1 MQVNKSKSSL
11 IGWMANNHIAV
22 NLLMVV
28 MLVAGVY
35 YFKNIRQEIQPNY
48 TFSTVLIEM
57 SYPGASPEEIEQ
69 NIVLAIEAKLET
81 IEGLN
86 QVTSTA
92 SEGYALVRAEI
103 ANGENLDRILQ
114 SVKNAVDS
122 ISSFPA
128 DAERP
133 IIRLDD
139 DAPWLTT
146 LAITGEIDTKSRYE
160 LVKRIKADLMAID
173 GIALVLSRVKKEPE
187 INIEI
192 AQQSLELLNLSIP
205 DVAEKIKLAVKDVP
219 SGYINTPIGDYVLRT
234 EGRRETAID
243 FLNIPIKN
251 TDSGD
256 VVNLGDVATVSEGFN
271 NDNHY
276 FSYNGQPGDM
286 IYVYQTKASR
296 TLTLVKDVEAYV
308 DDLRNQLPDNIK
320 IEFPYKRAEKFEE
333 RITSLINNGVIG
345 LLLVMLVLGI
355 FLNPRLAFWV
365 GISIPVVFISSF
377 TFLSYLDVSINMI
390 STFAFIMTLGVVV
403 DDAIIVG
410 ENIQARILNGAP
422 IKVAVAEGTTEM
434 FLPVTIA
441 VLTNIIA
448 FIPLLTMPGN
458 MGKYMLSLPLVA
470 IVVFCVSL
478 VEALFILPAHL
489 NAKPVQKKVLYFR
502 RVELFRIQVAKSLD
516 IFRDGTYAKCLN
528 NLLRH
533 RYSVFVVFMGLLSI
547 SFVWFESNRIDFR
560 WFPQVPS
567 DNVSARLELPI
578 DSSPA
583 ELTRIAKHIEQAGL
597 LTINEMGS
605 KRDIVSWDVSSGIS
619 TPNYAKVTF
628 NLSNE
633 KLRGFDQKDF
643 VRQWRENVGRIPQA
657 KSLQYDYLAGFGG
670 NDRLSID
677 VRHPS
682 VKTSE
687 AVAQE
692 LASILTTFDGVYDV
706 ADGLTQGKKQLKF
719 ELTSEAKALGITE
732 YSLGQQIKSS
742 FWGFEAVRFLKDS
755 DLVKVWV
762 RLPENERE
770 SLSSLQTLQIVAPSG
785 VTLPLAQAASIEE
798 SRAFSSIIRN
808 GGKRNISVSGFVDP
822 EEGNFGLV
830 KRSLSEEILP
840 RLRAKYPGLEIGMR
854 GTLDKFS
861 GRSSIEQLLLGL
873 VIVCVV
879 VFVLFASLF
888 KSYVQGAIV
897 VLTIPFSIAAAVFG
911 HVVMGYTLTS
921 NSLFGMVALSGLV
934 VNGAFV
940 LTTKL
945 NQMIDE
951 GKSLANALLI
961 ASRSRFKAVVLTSVT
976 TTAGL
981 LPMLFETSEQALF
994 LVPFAIALS
1003 FGTVASMFI
1012 ILFLIPC
1019 LHAISFD
1026 LMRYFQSRAMI
1037 SRGDSSEV
1045 I

>member
-1 MQVNKSKSSL
+1 MQVNNSL
-11 IGWMANNHIAV
+11 NNPIGWVANNHIAA
-22 NLLMVV
+22 NLLMIV
-28 MLVAGVY
+28 MLVAGLY
-35 YFKNIRQEIQPNY
+35 HFKNIRQEIQPNY
-48 TFSTVLIEM
+48 TYSTVLVEM
-57 SYPGASPEEIEQ
+57 SYPGASPEEVEQ
-69 NIVLAIEAKLET
+69 NIVLAIEANLET
-81 IEGLN
+81 IEGVN

-92 SEGYALVRAEI
+92 AEGDALVRAEI

-114 SVKNAVDS
+114 NVKNSVDS

-128 DAERP
+128 DVERP

-146 LAITGEIDTKSRYE
+146 LAIAGEIDTMSRHK
-160 LVKRIKADLMAID
+160 LVKRIKADLMDID

-187 INIEI
+187 VNIEI
-192 AQQSLELLNLSIP
+192 AQQSLESLNLSIP
-205 DVAEKIKLAVKDVP
+205 DVAERIKLAAKDVP
-219 SGYINTPIGDYVLRT
+219 SGYINTPVGNYVLRT

-243 FLNIPIKN
+243 FLNIPIKY
-251 TDSGD
+251 TDSGE
-256 VVNLGDVATVSEGFN
+256 VVNLGDVATVLEGFN
-271 NDNHY
+271 KNNHY
-276 FSYNGQPGDM
+276 FSYNGQPGEM

-296 TLTLVKDVEAYV
+296 TLTLVREVEAYV
-308 DDLRNQLPDNIK
+308 DDLRNNLPDNIK
-320 IEFPYKRAEKFEE
+320 IEFPYKRVEKFEE
-333 RITSLINNGVIG
+333 RIASLINNGIIG
-345 LLLVMLVLGI
+345 LLLVMVVLGI

-390 STFAFIMTLGVVV
+390 STFAFIITLGIVV

-410 ENIQARILNGAP
+410 ENIQAKMLNGVP
-422 IKVAVAEGTTEM
+422 VKVAVAEGAREM
-434 FLPVTIA
+434 CLPVTIA

-458 MGKYMLSLPLVA
+458 MGKYMLSLPVVA
-470 IVVFCVSL
+470 IVVFSVSL

-489 NAKPVQKKVLYFR
+489 NAKPVKKKVHYFPR
-502 RVELFRIQVAKSLD
+502 MELFRLEVAKSLD
-516 IFRDGTYAKCLN
+516 TFRDGVYAKCVAHLI
-528 NLLRH
+528 RH

-547 SFVWFESNRIDFR
+547 SFVWFESSRIDFR

-567 DNVSARLELPI
+567 DNVSARLEMPI
-578 DSSPA
+578 DSSTA

-605 KRDIVSWDVSSGIS
+605 KQDIVSWDVSSGIS
-619 TPNYAKVTF
+619 SPNHAKVTF
-628 NLSNE
+628 NLANE
-633 KLRGFDQKDF
+633 KLRVFNQKDF
-643 VRQWRENVGRIPQA
+643 VRQWRENVGEIPQA
-657 KSLQYDYLAGFGG
+657 KSLQYDHLAGFGG
-670 NDRLSID
+670 NNRLSID
-677 VRHPS
+677 VRHPT

-692 LASILTTFDGVYDV
+692 LASILATFDGVYDV

-719 ELTSEAKALGITE
+719 ELTTEAKALGITE
-732 YSLGQQIKSS
+732 HSLGQQIKSS
-742 FWGFEAVRFLKDS
+742 FWGMEALRFLMDS

-798 SRAFSSIIRN
+798 SRAFSSIVRN

-830 KRSLSEEILP
+830 TRSLNEEVLP

-854 GTLDKFS
+854 GTLDEFS
-861 GRSSIEQLLLGL
+861 GRSSVEQLLLNL

-888 KSYVQGAIV
+888 KSYVQGVIV

-911 HVVMGYTLTS
+911 HVIMGYTLTS

-951 GKSLANALLI
+951 GKSLTNALLI
-961 ASRSRFKAVVLTSVT
+961 ASKSRFKAVVLTSLT
-976 TTAGL
+976 TTVGL

-1012 ILFLIPC
+1012 ILFLTPC
-1019 LHAISFD
+1019 LHAIAFD
-1026 LMRYFQSRAMI
+1026 LTLYFRFGGMI
-1037 SRGDSSEV
+1037 NKVDGFVD
-1045 I
+1045 